1 MILSQNSDVVVIIG
15 AGGHGK
21 VALDAA
27 LAEQQ
32 SISYL
37 VDNAPTCN
45 ELLGIRVLPA
55 SDKEWQAVRQFKFL
69 VAVGD
74 NRIRA
79 MLFDSMLT
87 KGGTPTTIIHPNA
100 IVSKHACIG
109 RGTVLCAGVVVNAGA
124 VIGENCILNTSCS
137 IDHDCRIGDHVHI
150 CPGVHL
156 AGNVTVG
163 EGTIIGIGSSVIPCK
178 KVGVWSKLGAGS
190 VVVRDIP
197 DQVIAFG
204 VPARVV
210 RSLVSVEVN
219 GPK

>member
-1 MILSQNSDVVVIIG
+1 MPLQLIIVG

-21 VALDAA
+21 VVLDAA
-27 LAEQQ
+27 LAAQQ
-32 SISYL
+32 PISYL
-37 VDNAPTCN
+37 VDDAPACC
-45 ELLGIRVLPA
+45 ELLGLRVVLA
-55 SDKEWQAVRQFKFL
+55 SDVDWQATRQFEFL

-79 MLFDSMLT
+79 MLFQRMLT
-87 KGGTPTTIIHPNA
+87 KGGTPTTIIHPSA

-109 RGTVLCAGVVVNAGA
+109 RGTVICAGVIVNAGA
-124 VIGENCILNTSCS
+124 VIGENCILNTACS

-163 EGTIIGIGSSVIPCK
+163 EGTIIGIGSSVIPGK
-178 KVGVWSKLGAGS
+178 KVGDWSILGAGS

-210 RSLVSVEVN
+210 RSLVAAEVTRL
-219 GPK
+219 K